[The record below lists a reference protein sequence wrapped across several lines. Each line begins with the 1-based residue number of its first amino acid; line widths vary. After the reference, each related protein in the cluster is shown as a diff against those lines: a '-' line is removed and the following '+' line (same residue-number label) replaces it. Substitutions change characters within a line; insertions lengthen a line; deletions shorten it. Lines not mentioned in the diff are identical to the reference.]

1 MLREVTLAMRANLS
15 QKGGGCAPYEREE
28 SLPTPP
34 DTEEKV
40 PPPAGSR
47 CGFVAILGAPNV
59 GKSTLLN
66 RLVGTKVSIVTP
78 KVQTTRR
85 RVLGI
90 TVKDENQ
97 LVFVD
102 TPGIFTPRQ
111 NKRLE
116 QAIVKAAWS
125 AAYDADRL
133 LLVVD
138 AKRGIDRD
146 TRTVLEGLKQGNR
159 RATLAL
165 NKLDLV
171 KRTAMLPLIKELNDT
186 GLFEHTFVISA
197 QTGSGCDDLSA
208 HLLTDLP
215 EGPWHF
221 PEDQL
226 SDLSNRALA
235 AEITRE
241 KLFLDL
247 HQELPYSLTVET
259 ESWVESGDAKEVRI
273 DQVIYIERDSQKSIV
288 LGKGGKQIK
297 AVGQASRLELE
308 EILEMRVHL
317 FLFVKVREKWTDDP
331 ERFQEMGL
339 EFG

>member
-1 MLREVTLAMRANLS
+1 L
-15 QKGGGCAPYEREE
+15 K
-28 SLPTPP
+28 TP
-34 DTEEKV
+34 DNTEEKSTL
-40 PPPAGSR
+40 PASGR

-85 RVLGI
+85 RILGI
-90 TVKDENQ
+90 TVKDDAQ
-97 LVFVD
+97 LIFVD

-116 QAIVKAAWS
+116 KAIVKSAWS
-125 AAYDADRL
+125 AAADTDSIL
-133 LLVVD
+133 LLVD
-138 AKRGIDRD
+138 AKRGLDRD
-146 TRTVLEGLKQGNR
+146 TKTVLDGLKKSNR

-171 KRTAMLPLIKELNDT
+171 KPPALLPLIKELDDT
-186 GLFEHTFVISA
+186 GLFERTFVISA
-197 QTGSGCDDLSA
+197 QTGNGCDDLLT

-259 ESWVESGDAKEVRI
+259 ESWVESEDAKEVRI
-273 DQVIYIERDSQKSIV
+273 DQVIYIERDSQKGIV

-297 AVGQASRLELE
+297 AVGQASREELE

-317 FLFVKVREKWTDDP
+317 FLFVKVRDKWTDDP
-331 ERFQEMGL
+331 ERYQEMGL
-339 EFG
+339 EFS